1 MIVGT
6 SPSMSVMTIN
16 VNGLNSPV
24 KKQRTGGISFF
35 KSRLMNGKK

>member
-24 KKQRTGGISFF
+24 KKQRTGGIFF
-35 KSRLMNGKK
+35 F

>member
-6 SPSMSVMTIN
+6 SPGRSIMTIN

-24 KKQRTGGISFF
+24 KKQRTGGILFLSP
-35 KSRLMNGKK
+35 G